1 MSTSQDFRCSNG
13 EAGKNTTLAPSCY
26 CYLLRAAPSDHTNQR
41 GEPSLVNA
49 TRERSLY
56 VTSICDRQ
64 LETHKFEEVQAFA
77 YVTIGPLANARYEV
91 LKLEIVGPA
100 DPDPSHRV
108 MRYRE
113 IESVFIPMQLTPD
126 SFAVLQRKKLV

>member
-1 MSTSQDFRCSNG
+1 M
-13 EAGKNTTLAPSCY
+13 
-26 CYLLRAAPSDHTNQR
+26 
-41 GEPSLVNA
+41 NA
-49 TRERSLY
+49 TRERSLQ
-56 VTSICDRQ
+56 VSTICGRQ

-77 YVTIGPLANARYEV
+77 YVTIGPLNNARYEV

-113 IESVFIPMQLTPD
+113 IESVFIPMQLTPA